1 MPASEKG
8 FSLVE
13 TLLVVLIISGTAV
26 SAMPGAST
34 AFRRYQLDS
43 ARSQIAA
50 QVRSARL
57 RAVTANQTMWVRF
70 NCPAPG
76 QMRVVQLVVNPTV
89 DDGEDR
95 CSAAVYPYPDRNVAV
110 EPNHDGPVMTLPG
123 GIGLDE
129 NTPDIDISPTGRI
142 TPRAGGFPLAIIL
155 SDAHETRSIMITAAG
170 RVVSD
175 PHWTPSITI
184 TEEHQGGGY

>member
-57 RAVTANQTMWVRF
+57 RAVTANQTMRVRF

-76 QMRVVQLVVNPTV
+76 QMRVVQLVGNPTV

-123 GIGLDE
+123 GSVS
-129 NTPDIDISPTGRI
+129 TR
-142 TPRAGGFPLAIIL
+142 TPRISIFRRPGGSLRGPAGSLWQSSSAT
-155 SDAHETRSIMITAAG
+155 HTRPEAS
-170 RVVSD
+170 
-175 PHWTPSITI
+175 
-184 TEEHQGGGY
+184 